1 MNISFKKSED
11 HALVQK
17 AKKNRAA
24 FSVLYDKYFVRV
36 FQFVYKR
43 IGDKELAADLTS
55 QTFLK
60 AMLHLEKYQDR
71 GVPFIAW
78 LLRIA
83 SNELNMH
90 FRASTSSLEVSI
102 DDVQLGTL
110 AHDVGVAETDDNFQ
124 RMIAQLN
131 QLSLEDSQLVELRF
145 FDQCSFAEMANI
157 YGITEAN
164 MKMKLYR
171 ILKKMRKNIE
181 SR

>member
-1 MNISFKKSED
+1 LNISFKKSED
-11 HALVQK
+11 YALVQK

-43 IGDKELAADLTS
+43 IGDKELTADLTS

-90 FRASTSSLEVSI
+90 FRKSTSSLEVSI
-102 DDVQLGTL
+102 DDTQLGTL
-110 AHDVGVAETDDNFQ
+110 AHDVGVDETDDNFQ

-131 QLSLEDSQLVELRF
+131 QLSLEESQMVELRF